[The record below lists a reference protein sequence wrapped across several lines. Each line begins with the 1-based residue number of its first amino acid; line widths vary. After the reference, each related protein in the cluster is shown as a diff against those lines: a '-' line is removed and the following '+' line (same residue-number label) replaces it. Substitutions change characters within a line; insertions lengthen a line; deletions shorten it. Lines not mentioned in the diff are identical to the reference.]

1 MKQWEWP
8 RSVAGAGARAGSL
21 GLRSTGGRESQ
32 MDDAKDVVDRKF
44 GCVVTTTLSAISR
57 VSPGLD
63 LTGVGRVQVNGEGLD
78 PRLEMETPERTP
90 FGAHR
95 SIRDFDAF
103 QDAAVLP
110 VLSVEDP
117 GAVA

>member
-1 MKQWEWP
+1 
-8 RSVAGAGARAGSL
+8 
-21 GLRSTGGRESQ
+21 
-32 MDDAKDVVDRKF
+32 MDDTTDVVDRKF

-57 VSPGLD
+57 VSPRLD
-63 LTGVGRVQVNGEGLD
+63 LTGMGRVQINGESLN

-90 FGAHR
+90 FGGHR

-103 QDAAVLP
+103 QDAAVLL
-110 VLSVEDP
+110 VLMVEDP